1 MSDER
6 SHVEVEWEIQNLNR
20 EVRDLRKQV
29 KKLQDDK
36 SWLIGVIVI
45 GVLVALLSPKFTIL
59 SDDTY
64 KMRMETLQ
72 RETVDKE
79 WADFWASDSAT
90 NSAMI
95 CIAFDRYFN
104 DTASPALVRW
114 IETDYDFSSLEK
126 KCFPEP
132 DPEPIIP
139 EE

>member
-36 SWLIGVIVI
+36 SWLIGVMII
-45 GVLVALLSPKFTIL
+45 GVLIALISPKFTIL

-64 KMRMETLQ
+64 KMRMKTLQ
-72 RETVDKE
+72 RETVEKE
-79 WADFWASDSAT
+79 WKDFWADDEST
-90 NSAMI
+90 NSVML
-95 CIAFDRYFN
+95 CIAFEQYFN